1 MLLDLIKKEIAVNV
15 LSLRFIVIFV
25 LFFGLILV
33 STFILTSDYQRRQQ
47 GYQSSRTAHRDA
59 LNKIESLED
68 NRKQFEELIFNQG
81 IYTELQPQ
89 PLSIFVRGLEDDLPS
104 QIHISRNLYTSRFGV
119 RKIDEDFYQNPFF
132 SLFTTPD
139 YGYIVNIVA
148 SLLALLFVF
157 DAICG
162 EKERGTL
169 KIKLSNAVPRDLVIL
184 SKWIGG
190 YLCLIL
196 PFLVSLLAGITYVYL
211 TGAVRLGGESLD
223 RLLWLVAISLLY
235 ISVFFTL
242 GLLISTLTHRS
253 STALIVSLFV
263 WICSILVIPNLAPV
277 IGRLVAPVPTLQK
290 ILAEKEAVDRETS
303 LRLQRISR
311 TMLEYGNEAERAR
324 ERIEKEG
331 ETRKKKLDAFFQSE
345 LRRQIDISKT
355 LSRISP
361 SASFRYAA
369 TELAETGTGLFS
381 RFNIGYKRFQ
391 ERFEEYAEDIDD
403 RLDDDQLGNDWLQV
417 DELPGL
423 EMSPSRIEDVID
435 SMITVDLLLMV
446 IFNVIFFMAAYVF
459 FLRYDVT

>member
-68 NRKQFEELIFNQG
+68 NRKQVEELIYNQG
-81 IYTELQPQ
+81 VYTELQPQ

-190 YLCLIL
+190 YLCLIV
-196 PFLVSLLAGITYVYL
+196 PFLVSLLAGVTYVYL

>member
-68 NRKQFEELIFNQG
+68 NRKQVEELIYNQG
-81 IYTELQPQ
+81 VYTELQPQ

>member
-25 LFFGLILV
+25 LFFGLILI

-59 LNKIESLED
+59 LSKIESLED

-104 QIHISRNLYTSRFGV
+104 QIHISRNLYTSRYGV

-132 SLFTTPD
+132 SLFATPD

-169 KIKLSNAVPRDLVIL
+169 KIKLANAVPRDLVIL

-190 YLCLIL
+190 YLCLIV
-196 PFLVSLLAGITYVYL
+196 PFLVSLLAGVTYVYL

-311 TMLEYGNEAERAR
+311 TMLDYGNEGERAR

-369 TELAETGTGLFS
+369 TELAETGTGLFT

-391 ERFEEYAEDIDD
+391 ERFEEYAEDIGD
-403 RLDDDQLGNDWLQV
+403 RLNDDKLGDDWLQV

-423 EMSPSRIEDVID
+423 EMSTSRIEDVID
-435 SMITVDLLLMV
+435 SIITVDLLLMV
-446 IFNVIFFMAAYVF
+446 IFNVVFFMATYVF